1 MGHFGA
7 SRGEVLLLE
16 RLMCKW
22 PRTNKIK
29 DYRYNTTA
37 PHDPPMGSHLKEG
50 CVLCA
55 DGGVYVSEPSS
66 VL

>member
-29 DYRYNTTA
+29 DYRYDT
-37 PHDPPMGSHLKEG
+37 SQSRG
-50 CVLCA
+50 CVLLLF
-55 DGGVYVSEPSS
+55 VRFIWVS
-66 VL
+66 